1 MNLRPHQ
8 ELAVEMLRDSLRAGH
23 KRPLLAAPCS
33 FGKTITAAAMLKMA
47 LDKGKRGIFI
57 CDRIK
62 LVQQSLEAFGNHGLP
77 FGVMQGNHEMTDPTG
92 S

>member
-8 ELAVEMLRDSLRAGH
+8 ELAIEMLRDSLKSGH
-23 KRPLLAAPCS
+23 MRPLLAAPCS
-33 FGKTITAAAMLKMA
+33 FGKTITAAAMLKNA

-62 LVQQSLEAFGNHGLP
+62 LVQQSLEAFDKHGLP
-77 FGVMQGNHEMTDPTG
+77 PG